1 MKKYTLHILLGI
13 PVILIALVL
22 FFGIGKTERANANPS
37 SESITTN
44 ATSTTNS
51 LATTTAQ
58 SPFLLATAATST
70 KEFDPQNGNIIQA
83 YFAIYSTSTPPK
95 LTVGLEM
102 SNNGIDWYSFEE
114 SPAAGNPT
122 ALVSGK
128 PTNLWSWVAATTTDD
143 ETVYKSFV
151 LTNSFVGKYARLLY
165 KVTGNNAAAQVHAE
179 IAVKKEF

>member
-1 MKKYTLHILLGI
+1 M
-13 PVILIALVL
+13 LIAFVL
-22 FFGIGKTERANANPS
+22 LSSAPVVRANPS
-37 SESITTN
+37 SESVTTN

-70 KEFDPQNGNIIQA
+70 KEFDPQNGNTIQA

-102 SNNGIDWYSFEE
+102 SNNGVDWYSFES

-122 ALVSGK
+122 VIIAGK
-128 PTNLWSWVAATTTDD
+128 PTNVWSWVAATTTAD

-151 LTNSFVGKYARLLY
+151 LTNSFVAKYARLLY
-165 KVTGNNAAAQVHAE
+165 KVTGNNEAAQVHVE